1 MQTEYVLF
9 TVAVEIVGFLLLFQ
23 NFRDW
28 KKGITHIRYYPF
40 FGARRLEPIYRR
52 DEPIIFHLVLIWE
65 TLMIVGLMATMLYCT
80 LWLYLHEI
88 GFSQI

>member
-40 FGARRLEPIYRR
+40 
-52 DEPIIFHLVLIWE
+52 LVPGGLN
-65 TLMIVGLMATMLYCT
+65 LFIVVTN
-80 LWLYLHEI
+80 
-88 GFSQI
+88 Q